1 MTRTT
6 NVLRSIRLPRSC
18 SSRWLVQL
26 LVGLAVL
33 VALALVGASL
43 AQPQIAVELGV
54 GRLDR
59 TIVQATV
66 TNPDGSAVNRKRVE
80 FYLIADF
87 FPNDGRRLS
96 GMNPVYLG
104 ADTTDTVGKADTF
117 FDPPFTG
124 EATIEARLI
133 GENGRTEHVGSAVT
147 SFVRSSNPV
156 TEEASKPLEAV
167 RLPLGFGILALVVV
181 VWIFLLWLSIYTV
194 RHIEVLGKEAQAQK
208 KAHAAASSS

>member
-6 NVLRSIRLPRSC
+6 NVLRASALPRTC
-18 SSRWLVQL
+18 TSRWLAQL

-33 VALALVGASL
+33 VALALVGTTL
-43 AQPQIAVELGV
+43 AQPQIDVELGV
-54 GRLDR
+54 GRMDR

-66 TNPDGSAVNRKRVE
+66 TNPDGSAVNRRRVE

-87 FPNDGRRLS
+87 FPNDGKRLS

-124 EATIEARLI
+124 EATIEAHLI
-133 GENGRTEHVGSAVT
+133 GENGRAEHVGSSLVA
-147 SFVRSSNPV
+147 FERSSNPV
-156 TEEASKPLEAV
+156 TEEVSKPLEAL

-181 VWIFLLWLSIYTV
+181 VWIFMLWLSIYTV

-208 KAHAAASSS
+208 QAQAAASSS